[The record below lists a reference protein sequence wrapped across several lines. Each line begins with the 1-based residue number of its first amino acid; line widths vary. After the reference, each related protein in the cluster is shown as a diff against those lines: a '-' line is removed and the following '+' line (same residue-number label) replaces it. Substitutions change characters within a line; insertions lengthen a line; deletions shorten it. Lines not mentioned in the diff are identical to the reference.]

1 MKKIN
6 TIIILLLVLLM
17 ASCSHSPVNKDIEPN
32 IKLLEEYSY
41 NYINENNNVFI
52 NVMVFDLYTGQ
63 YFESDP
69 FIWIPNARE
78 KEGYNICMDSEYM
91 IELISFSYNL
101 NYIILEPFMHYEIRV
116 YFMYET
122 EEEIKTDDNLI
133 IVMFDNYDEDIIYD
147 ERNE

>member
-1 MKKIN
+1 
-6 TIIILLLVLLM
+6 
-17 ASCSHSPVNKDIEPN
+17 
-32 IKLLEEYSY
+32 
-41 NYINENNNVFI
+41 
-52 NVMVFDLYTGQ
+52 
-63 YFESDP
+63 
-69 FIWIPNARE
+69 
-78 KEGYNICMDSEYM
+78 MDSEYM